1 MNKFAE
7 GLGIVIVGFLIIAA
21 VSVLAG
27 TILWLV
33 WEDSVAAMFPKAVEN
48 GVLAATITWWQAVKI
63 SWVFNIL
70 IKTTTTTTSSKKD

>member
-7 GLGIVIVGFLIIAA
+7 GLGLVMVGFLIIAA

-27 TILWLV
+27 TFLWLV
-33 WEDSVAAMFPKAVEN
+33 WEDSVTAMFPKAVES
-48 GVLAATITWWQAVKI
+48 GVLAATLTWWQCVKI

-70 IKTTTTTTSSKKD
+70 IKTTTNTSGKKD